1 MANLTALNEL
11 TVRLLGSTQVIT
23 SVFSV
28 VKELIENALDADA
41 TTVDVRL
48 VSKSKSKT
56 SLHFLGTG
64 LFAPESESVRPIFN
78 RYYIIMDKVFFD
90 NFW

>member
-1 MANLTALNEL
+1 MYSGFIENRGKMANLTALNEL

-48 VSKSKSKT
+48 VSSN
-56 SLHFLGTG
+56 GT
-64 LFAPESESVRPIFN
+64 
-78 RYYIIMDKVFFD
+78 
-90 NFW
+90 

>member
-1 MANLTALNEL
+1 MYSGFTENRGKMANLTALNEL

-64 LFAPESESVRPIFN
+64 SFRPDYLFAPESESIRPT
-78 RYYIIMDKVFFD
+78 
-90 NFW
+90 